1 MFSGEVVRAGSSRQ
15 AGALRRRRK
24 DRRGGKSDGTYEVR
38 GWFEGGRA
46 FHWRWNAVGRLLMV
60 FVLVSRLSSCGGS
73 SSMTPPPPPPPP
85 PPASN
90 SPFWGQ
96 WGAGAQHSGSV
107 NVAAQSLNN
116 KLADIVYDPFVAAE
130 QRESFGDL
138 LAHYQATLTDGNDF
152 YMESKSGTYPACTN
166 AGDWQNGMACG
177 PNAWEQLT
185 WNVTRYTWEGG
196 TATLIWTFASDWKPE
211 PNATNGLGGWEPV
224 FHPVLANGS
233 LYVPGAGGTI
243 YRVDKNTGKSSKQI
257 DPFSG
262 QAIDKA
268 HTYVSG
274 PLTADAS
281 GNIYYNAMTL
291 SDPGT
296 TDPWHGHDVV
306 GAWLVK
312 VTSADAASSAAYA
325 SLVPNA
331 PAAGGVDCPGMFF
344 TIFPA
349 PPFPWPPSP
358 TAVPP
363 TQACGSQRPGVNVA
377 PAVAADGTI
386 YTASRAHFD
395 EAVAYLVAVNP
406 DLTPKWQL
414 SLENLL
420 QDGCGVLLPADGT
433 SLGACSVGT
442 TVGVDP
448 TTNGFGS
455 GVLIDEA
462 STTPTVLPD
471 GGVLFGAVD
480 HYNFARGHLFK
491 VGASGN
497 FLGSFT
503 FGWDTTPAV
512 YVHGT
517 TYSIVLKDNHYD
529 ASAYCR
535 NPASSIC
542 AARAPGPYYITQLDA
557 NLNVEWHFQSTTID
571 ATHPNGYEWCVNAP
585 AIDSN
590 GVVYANSEDG
600 NVYAIPQGHS
610 GVFTTPLQNMF
621 LKQAIGAAY
630 TPLSIGAD
638 GKLYLHNDGHLF
650 VVGN

>member
-1 MFSGEVVRAGSSRQ
+1 
-15 AGALRRRRK
+15 
-24 DRRGGKSDGTYEVR
+24 
-38 GWFEGGRA
+38 
-46 FHWRWNAVGRLLMV
+46 
-60 FVLVSRLSSCGGS
+60 
-73 SSMTPPPPPPPP
+73 MTGPPPPPPP

-90 SPFWGQ
+90 NPFWGQ
-96 WGAGAQHSGSV
+96 WGAGAQHNGAV
-107 NVAAQSLNN
+107 NVAAQGLNHQ
-116 KLADIVYDPFVAAE
+116 LADIVYDSFVTAE

-152 YMESKSGTYPACTN
+152 YMESKSGTYPACAT
-166 AGDWQNGMACG
+166 AGDWQNGTKCG

-185 WNVTRYTWEGG
+185 WNVTRYTWESG

-224 FHPVLANGS
+224 FHPVEANGF

-243 YRVDKNTGKSSKQI
+243 YKVDKDTGKSTKQI

-281 GNIYYNAMTL
+281 GNIYYNVMTL
-291 SDPGT
+291 SDPAT
-296 TDPWHGHDVV
+296 TDPWHGNDVV

-312 VTSADAASSAAYA
+312 VTSTDATSMATYA

-331 PAAGGVDCPGMFF
+331 PAAGGANCEGTFF
-344 TIFPA
+344 NQSPQP
-349 PPFPWPPSP
+349 PPFPWPPP
-358 TAVPP
+358 GFGIAPGR
-363 TQACGSQRPGVNVA
+363 ACGSQRPGVNVA

-386 YTASRAHFD
+386 YTASRAHYD
-395 EAVAYLVAVNP
+395 PAVAYLVAVNP
-406 DLTPKWQL
+406 DLSPKWQL

-420 QDGCGVLLPADGT
+420 QDGCGVLLPVDGT
-433 SLGACSVGT
+433 SLGACTAGT
-442 TVGVDP
+442 ALGVDP
-448 TTNGFGS
+448 TTNAFGS
-455 GVLIDEA
+455 GRLVDQA
-462 STTPTVLPD
+462 SSTPTVLPD
-471 GGVLFGAVD
+471 GAVLFGALD

-491 VGASGN
+491 VDASGN
-497 FLGSFT
+497 LKGTFT
-503 FGWDTTPAV
+503 FGWDSTPAV
-512 YVHGT
+512 WVHGG
-517 TYSIVLKDNHYD
+517 TYSIVIKDNYYD
-529 ASAYCR
+529 ASAYCSDP
-535 NPASSIC
+535 NSPVC
-542 AARAPGPYYITQLDA
+542 AVRTPGPYYITQLDA
-557 NLNVEWHFQSTTID
+557 NLNLEWQFQSTTID
-571 ATHPNGYEWCVNAP
+571 ANHPNGYEWCVNAP

-600 NVYAIPQGHS
+600 NVYAIPQGNT
-610 GVFTTPLQNMF
+610 GVFSTPLQKMF

-638 GKLYLHNDGHLF
+638 GKLYVQNDGHLF